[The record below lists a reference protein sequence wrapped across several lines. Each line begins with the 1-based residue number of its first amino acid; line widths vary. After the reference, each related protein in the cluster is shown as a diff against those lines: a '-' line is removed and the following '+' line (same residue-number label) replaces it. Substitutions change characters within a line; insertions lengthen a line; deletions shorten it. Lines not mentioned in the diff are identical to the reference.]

1 MEGWKRAARW
11 LAPLGWYMVIWCL
24 SAQNGV
30 ESQAVSDG
38 VLTELFGIDL
48 AGLDGNVMRLFS
60 FLVRKG
66 AHMGAYFVLTG
77 LILWAWKPWLAGK
90 TYRPWAALGLCA
102 ALAALDE
109 VHQLFVPGRSGKLRD
124 VAIDLLGGGLFLL
137 AWWVVRKLRRKKTR
151 AER

>member
-1 MEGWKRAARW
+1 MARW
-11 LAPLGWYMVIWCL
+11 LAALGWYMVIWCL
-24 SAQNGV
+24 SAQNGA

-48 AGLDGNVMRLFS
+48 AGLDWNVMLLFS

-77 LILWAWKPWLAGK
+77 LILWAWKPWLAE
-90 TYRPWAALGLCA
+90 RRCWPWAALGLCA
-102 ALAALDE
+102 GLAALDE
-109 VHQLFVPGRSGKLRD
+109 AHQLFVPGRSGKLQD
-124 VAIDLLGGGLFLL
+124 VAIDLLGGALFLL
-137 AWWVVRKLRRKKTR
+137 AWWLVRKLRREKTG